1 MTTTVKED
9 SPLKRDIIAKLSA
22 EMTLRRDQVARTAA
36 LFDEGN
42 TVPFVARYRK
52 EMTDSLD
59 EEQLRLLLERLNYL
73 RKLAERQDTVLASI
87 AEQGKLTPELETAIL
102 AAETFQAVE
111 DLYLPYKPKRR
122 TRAQIARERGL
133 APLADAILAQQR
145 DARTLVQIAQAFLN
159 DEVPAVEDALQGARD
174 IAAEQIADDART
186 RDLARRLTWQQGEL
200 SAAVSDADKDAKGVF
215 RTYYAF
221 TARLGRVQPYQV
233 LAINRGECEGVL
245 KVKVLAPD
253 ERIVDELLHLY
264 RPDRHSVF
272 AGQLE
277 TAVLDA
283 YKRLIAPAIEREVR
297 REATE
302 RADQHAIGVFATN
315 LRGLLLQPPL
325 KERVVLGIDPGFRT
339 GSKAAVVDATGK
351 VLDTA
356 TIYPHPPQNE
366 RRRALDILAALVTR
380 YTVDVI
386 AIGNG
391 TASRETEE
399 LVAGLLREY
408 GLAAQY
414 LIVNEAGAS
423 VYSASPLAR
432 AELPDLDVAMRGAV
446 SIARRVLDPLA
457 ELVKI
462 DPRSIGVG
470 LYQHDVDQ
478 KALATKLDEV
488 IESVVNRVGVNVN
501 TASPALLQHVA
512 GLGPKL
518 AERIVAERDAKGAF
532 VARQALQQVKGMG
545 AKTFEQAAGFLR
557 VPESANLLDHTGVHP
572 ESYDAARALLDPLA
586 IPLDAPDVPDRVA
599 RVRGALDI
607 VTLAQELGIGEPTLR
622 DILDDLARPG
632 RDPRSELDP
641 PVLRSDVLKLEDLQ
655 PGMVLTGTVR
665 NVVDFGAFVD
675 IGVKQDGLVHI
686 SKMATFRVS
695 DPYALVRVGDVI
707 QVTVLSVDIERG
719 RIGLSMVD

>member
-1 MTTTVKED
+1 M
-9 SPLKRDIIAKLSA
+9 KRDIIAKLSA
-22 EMTLRRDQVARTAA
+22 EMTLRRDQVARTVA

-73 RKLAERQDTVLASI
+73 RKLADRQDAVLASI
-87 AEQGKLTPELETAIL
+87 QEQGKLTPELETAIF

-145 DARTLVQIAQAFLN
+145 DPRTLAQIAQAFLN
-159 DEVPAVEDALQGARD
+159 DEVPTNEDALQGARD
-174 IAAEQIADDART
+174 IVAEHVADDART

-200 SAAVSDADKDAKGVF
+200 SAAVSDTDKDTKGVF
-215 RTYYAF
+215 RTYYEF

-233 LAINRGECEGVL
+233 LAINRGEREDVL

-253 ERIVDELLHLY
+253 ERVVDELLTMY
-264 RPDRHSVF
+264 RPDRRSVF
-272 AGQLE
+272 AAQLE

-315 LRGLLLQPPL
+315 LRGLLLQSPL

-339 GSKAAVVDATGK
+339 GSKVAVVDATGK

-366 RRRALDILAALVTR
+366 RRRALELLAALVTR
-380 YTVDVI
+380 YKADVI

-399 LVAGLLREY
+399 LVAALLREY

-432 AELPDLDVAMRGAV
+432 VELPDLDVAMRGAV

-478 KALATKLDEV
+478 KALTTKLDDV

-518 AERIVAERDAKGAF
+518 AERIVAERDEKGAF
-532 VARQALQQVKGMG
+532 VSRLAIQQVKGMG

-557 VPESANLLDHTGVHP
+557 VPESANLLDNTGVHP
-572 ESYDAARALLDPLA
+572 ESYDAARALLDRLA
-586 IPLDAPDVPDRVA
+586 ISLDAPDVPGGVA
-599 RVRGALDI
+599 RARGALDI
-607 VTLAQELGIGEPTLR
+607 VAFAQELEIGEPTLR

-686 SKMATFRVS
+686 SRMATFRVS
-695 DPYALVRVGDVI
+695 DPYAVVSVGDVI

>member
-1 MTTTVKED
+1 MNTAKED
-9 SPLKRDIIAKLSA
+9 FSLKRDIIARLSA
-22 EMTLRRDQVARTAA
+22 EMTLRRDQVARTVA
-36 LFDEGN
+36 LFDDGN

-87 AEQGKLTPELETAIL
+87 QEQGKLTPELETAIL

-122 TRAQIARERGL
+122 TRAQIARERDL

-145 DARTLVQIAQAFLN
+145 DPRTLAQIAQAFLN
-159 DEVPAVEDALQGARD
+159 DDVATVEDALQGARD
-174 IAAEQIADDART
+174 IVAEQIADDART

-200 SAAVSDADKDAKGVF
+200 SAVVSDAEKDAKGVF
-215 RTYYAF
+215 RTYYEF

-233 LAINRGECEGVL
+233 LAINRGEREDVL

-253 ERIVDELLHLY
+253 ERILNDLLRLL
-264 RPDRHSVF
+264 RPDRRSVF
-272 AGQLE
+272 VEQLE
-277 TAVLDA
+277 AAVLDA

-302 RADQHAIGVFATN
+302 HADQHAIGVFATN
-315 LRGLLLQPPL
+315 LRELLLQPPL

-339 GSKAAVVDATGK
+339 GSKIAVVDATGK

-366 RRRALDILAALVTR
+366 RRRALDVLAALVTR
-380 YTVDVI
+380 CTVDVI

-399 LVAGLLREY
+399 FVAALLRES
-408 GLAAQY
+408 GFAAQY

-478 KALATKLDEV
+478 KALTTRLDDV

-518 AERIVAERDAKGAF
+518 AERIVAERDEKGAF
-532 VARQALQQVKGMG
+532 VSRLAIQQVKGMG
-545 AKTFEQAAGFLR
+545 TKTFEQAAGFLR
-557 VPESANLLDHTGVHP
+557 VPESANLLDNTGVHP
-572 ESYDAARALLDPLA
+572 ESYLAARALLDRLA
-586 IPLDAPDVPDRVA
+586 IPLNAPDVPDRVA
-599 RVRGALDI
+599 RARGDLNIA
-607 VTLAQELGIGEPTLR
+607 VLAQELEVGEPTLR

-641 PVLRSDVLKLEDLQ
+641 PVLRSDVLKMEDLQ

-695 DPYALVRVGDVI
+695 DPYAVVSVGDVI
-707 QVTVLSVDIERG
+707 QVTVLGVDIERG